1 MPLQAIT
8 ILPENAL
15 ILIRGVS
22 KTLELVVTDA
32 EGKAVDLTGGKVVMT
47 VKGTVSDT
55 NPLIQKSS
63 DVPTQAELTVPRE
76 GKAKIYLVPADTQ
89 TLAIKSYVFDVWLVL
104 SSGKRFAVIP
114 PSVFE
119 VQAGV
124 TLLAL

>member
-15 ILIRGVS
+15 SIIRGTS

-32 EGKAVDLTGGKVVMT
+32 DGKAVNLTGGKVVMT
-47 VKGTVSDT
+47 VKATVTDT
-55 NPLIQKSS
+55 TPLVQKSS

-76 GKAKIYLVPADTQ
+76 GKARIYLVPADTQ
-89 TLAIKSYVFDVWLVL
+89 TMTVRQYVFDVWLVL
-104 SSGKRFAVIP
+104 ASGKRFAVVP
-114 PSVFE
+114 PSIFE

>member
-15 ILIRGVS
+15 TLIRGTS

-32 EGKAVDLTGGKVVMT
+32 DGKVVDFTGGKIVMT
-47 VKGTVSDT
+47 VKASITDT

-63 DVPTQAELTVPRE
+63 DVVGQAELTAPRE
-76 GKAKIYLVPADTQ
+76 GKARIFLVPGDTQ
-89 TLAIKSYVFDVWLVL
+89 TMTAKQYVFDVWLVL
-104 SSGKRFAVIP
+104 VSGKRFAVVP
-114 PSVFE
+114 PSIFE

>member
-1 MPLQAIT
+1 MPIHSIT

-15 ILIRGVS
+15 SLIRGTS

-32 EGKAVDLTGGKVVMT
+32 DGKVVDLTGAKVVMT
-47 VKGTVSDT
+47 VKATVTDT
-55 NPLIQKSS
+55 NPLIQKST

-76 GKAKIYLVPADTQ
+76 GKARIYLIPSDTQ
-89 TLAIKSYVFDVWLVL
+89 TLAIKQYVFDVWLVL
-104 SSGKRFAVIP
+104 SNGKRHAVVP

-124 TLLAL
+124 TLLTL